1 MLGRVTWAIAP
12 TVRGR
17 VSREHVRR
25 LAHDIRTLLRRA
37 APPRAGVELWICDDA
52 QMSALHERHFGYP
65 KPTDVLSFPAADEPV
80 LAELDGE
87 SPSLGQIV
95 VNADAVARQAGVLG
109 MPGMPGWFGEARSLC
124 IHAVAHLLGH
134 DHATPG
140 DARAMLR
147 AERRLGRALRVGVAR
162 PYGGPG

>member
-1 MLGRVTWAIAP
+1 MLGRVSWAIAP

-17 VSREHVRR
+17 VSRRHVRR
-25 LAHDIRTLLRRA
+25 LAEDVRTLLRRT

-65 KPTDVLSFPAADEPV
+65 KPTDVLSFPAADEPA
-80 LAELDGE
+80 LADLEDE

-95 VNADAVARQAGVLG
+95 VNADAVARQAGALG
-109 MPGMPGWFGEARSLC
+109 WAGEARSLC

-134 DHATPG
+134 DHATSAE
-140 DARAMLR
+140 ARAMLR
-147 AERRLGRALRVGVAR
+147 TERRLARALGVGVTR
-162 PYGGPG
+162 PYGGRG